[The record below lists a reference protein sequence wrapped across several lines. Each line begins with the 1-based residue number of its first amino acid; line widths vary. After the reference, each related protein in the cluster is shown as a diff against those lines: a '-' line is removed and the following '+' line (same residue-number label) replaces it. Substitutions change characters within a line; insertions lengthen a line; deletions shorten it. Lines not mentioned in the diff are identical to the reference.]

1 MSTNFRSNAITK
13 MLDKIF
19 DDKCLYAK
27 SGSVQ
32 RGPGV
37 ICGLYI
43 LLIIT
48 GLIYNIVTTQEY
60 LTKYGLTRGQ
70 ILIQNGIDL
79 LLAIFSIVFIYH
91 MCYICRGFVGFLVL
105 LLINMSFGL
114 IRLAIFKNY
123 AKASFKMGIDHIK
136 K

>member
-1 MSTNFRSNAITK
+1 MSTKFRSNAITN
-13 MLDKIF
+13 MLDKVF

-32 RGPGV
+32 RGPGI

-48 GLIYNIVTTQEY
+48 GLIYNIVISQQY
-60 LTKYGLTRGQ
+60 LTKYGLTREQ
-70 ILIQNGIDL
+70 VFLQNGIDI

-114 IRLAIFKNY
+114 IRAAIFSNY
-123 AKASFKMGIDHIK
+123 TKASFEMGMDRVLR
-136 K
+136 

>member
-1 MSTNFRSNAITK
+1 MSTKFRSNAITN
-13 MLDKIF
+13 MLDKVF

-32 RGPGV
+32 RGPGI

-48 GLIYNIVTTQEY
+48 GLIYNIVISQQY
-60 LTKYGLTRGQ
+60 LTKYGLTREQ
-70 ILIQNGIDL
+70 VLLQNGIDI

-105 LLINMSFGL
+105 LLINMSLGL
-114 IRLAIFKNY
+114 IRAAIFSNY
-123 AKASFKMGIDHIK
+123 TKASIKMGMDRVLR
-136 K
+136 

>member
-1 MSTNFRSNAITK
+1 MSTKFRSYAITN
-13 MLDKIF
+13 MLDKVF

-32 RGPGV
+32 RGPGI

-43 LLIIT
+43 LLIVT
-48 GLIYNIVTTQEY
+48 GLIYNIVISQRY
-60 LTKYGLTRGQ
+60 LTKYGLTREQ
-70 ILIQNGIDL
+70 VLLQNGIDI

-105 LLINMSFGL
+105 LLINMSLGL
-114 IRLAIFKNY
+114 IRAAIFSNY
-123 AKASFKMGIDHIK
+123 TKASIKMGMDRVLR
-136 K
+136 

>member
-1 MSTNFRSNAITK
+1 MSTKFRSNVITN
-13 MLDKIF
+13 MLDKFF

-32 RGPGV
+32 RGPGL

-48 GLIYNIVTTQEY
+48 GLIYNIVISQQY
-60 LTKYGLTRGQ
+60 LTKYGLTREQ
-70 ILIQNGIDL
+70 VLLQNGIDI

-105 LLINMSFGL
+105 LLINMSLGL
-114 IRLAIFKNY
+114 IRAAIFSNY
-123 AKASFKMGIDHIK
+123 TKASIKMGMDRVLR
-136 K
+136 

>member
-1 MSTNFRSNAITK
+1 
-13 MLDKIF
+13 MLDKFF

-32 RGPGV
+32 RGPGL

-48 GLIYNIVTTQEY
+48 GLIYNIVISQQY
-60 LTKYGLTRGQ
+60 LTKYGLTREQ
-70 ILIQNGIDL
+70 VLLQNGIDI

-105 LLINMSFGL
+105 LLINMSLGL
-114 IRLAIFKNY
+114 IRAAIFSNY
-123 AKASFKMGIDHIK
+123 TKASIKMGMDRVLR
-136 K
+136 

>member
-1 MSTNFRSNAITK
+1 MSTKFRSNVITN
-13 MLDKIF
+13 MLDKFF

-32 RGPGV
+32 RGPGL

-48 GLIYNIVTTQEY
+48 GLIYNIVISQQY
-60 LTKYGLTRGQ
+60 LTKYGLTREQ
-70 ILIQNGIDL
+70 VLLQNGIDI

-105 LLINMSFGL
+105 LLINISLGL
-114 IRLAIFKNY
+114 IRAAIFSNY
-123 AKASFKMGIDHIK
+123 TKASIKMGMDRVLR
-136 K
+136 

>member
-1 MSTNFRSNAITK
+1 MSTKFRSNVITN
-13 MLDKIF
+13 MLDKFF

-32 RGPGV
+32 RGPGL

-48 GLIYNIVTTQEY
+48 GLIYNIVISQQY
-60 LTKYGLTRGQ
+60 LTKYGLTREQ
-70 ILIQNGIDL
+70 VLLQNGIDI

-105 LLINMSFGL
+105 LLINMSLGL
-114 IRLAIFKNY
+114 IRAAIFINY
-123 AKASFKMGIDHIK
+123 TKASIKMGMDRVLR
-136 K
+136 

>member
-1 MSTNFRSNAITK
+1 MSTKFRSNVITN
-13 MLDKIF
+13 MLDKVF

-32 RGPGV
+32 RGPGI

-48 GLIYNIVTTQEY
+48 GLIYNIVISQQY
-60 LTKYGLTRGQ
+60 LTKYGLTRQ
-70 ILIQNGIDL
+70 QVLLQNGIDI

-105 LLINMSFGL
+105 LLINMSLGL
-114 IRLAIFKNY
+114 IRAAIFSNY
-123 AKASFKMGIDHIK
+123 TKASIKMGMDRVLR
-136 K
+136 